1 LFVQTK
7 EKDRLKE
14 RERERES
21 ENPRGGRE
29 SVFVVE
35 VDSVEDLGVSP
46 ANEAR
51 DSLGIPSSPL
61 LSHAHMYTRTP
72 SPLHTHTERER
83 ERERENPSV
92 LVAS

>member
-1 LFVQTK
+1 
-7 EKDRLKE
+7 
-14 RERERES
+14 
-21 ENPRGGRE
+21 
-29 SVFVVE
+29 VFVVE

-83 ERERENPSV
+83 ERERHEFVRADKRARARSLGEKILPFSWHRD
-92 LVAS
+92 LGQAKTQA